1 MSARPPRESAVVN
14 AMTIDVEDYFQVS
27 AFDQV
32 VSRDRWDS
40 LESRVCRNT
49 ERLLAIFDDAG
60 VKATFFV
67 LGWVADRFP
76 ELVQRVAGERH
87 EIASHGYA
95 HRLIYEQTPAA
106 FREDV
111 KRAKGLLEQVSGQ
124 PVEGYR
130 APSYS
135 VTERTP
141 WAIDV
146 LIEEGHTYD
155 ASIYPIHHD
164 RYGMPNAPRHPHVR
178 SGRGGT
184 ILEAPGSTVRFGSVN
199 FPVGGGGYFRLLPYA
214 WTKLGIS
221 RINRAEGRPAIFYL
235 HPWELDPDQPRF
247 NPGLIGRFR
256 HYRNLAKTEGRL
268 RALLSDFQFA
278 PLNSVLRGSVAR
290 AEVPSA
296 AAALPNL
303 R

>member
-1 MSARPPRESAVVN
+1 MTAPLAREPAVVN

-32 VSRDRWDS
+32 VSRDQWDS

-49 ERLLAIFDDAG
+49 ERLLGIFDDAE

-67 LGWVADRFP
+67 LGWVAARFP
-76 ELVQRVAGERH
+76 ELVRHIASAGH

-95 HRLIYEQTPAA
+95 HRLIYEQTPAE

-111 KRAKGLLEQVSGQ
+111 KRAKGLLEQLAGTNVA
-124 PVEGYR
+124 GYR

-135 VTERTP
+135 VTGRTP

-146 LIEEGHTYD
+146 LIEEGHAYD
-155 ASIYPIHHD
+155 ASVYPIHHD
-164 RYGMPNAPRHPHVR
+164 RYGMPNAPRHPYVV

-184 ILEAPGSTVRFGSVN
+184 ILEAPGSTVRVGSMN
-199 FPVGGGGYFRLLPYA
+199 FPVGGGGYFRLLPYG
-214 WTKLGIS
+214 WTRMGIA
-221 RINRAEGRPAIFYL
+221 RINRTEGRPAIFYL
-235 HPWELDPDQPRF
+235 HPWEIDPDQPKF
-247 NPGLIGRFR
+247 DPGLIGRFR

-268 RALLSDFQFA
+268 RALLSDFRFA

-296 AAALPNL
+296 AAPLPHL

>member
-1 MSARPPRESAVVN
+1 MIAESSRQSSVVN

-27 AFDQV
+27 AFDHV
-32 VSRDRWDS
+32 VSRDQWET
-40 LESRVCRNT
+40 LESRVCGNT
-49 ERLLAIFDDAG
+49 ERLLNIFENAG
-60 VKATFFV
+60 VKGTFFV
-67 LGWVADRFP
+67 LGWVANRFP
-76 ELVQRVAGERH
+76 DLVRRIARAGH

-124 PVEGYR
+124 PVNGYR

-135 VTERTP
+135 VREDTL

-146 LIEEGHTYD
+146 LVEEGHTYD
-155 ASIYPIHHD
+155 ASVYPIHHD
-164 RYGMPNAPRHPHVR
+164 RYGMPNAPRHPYVAA
-178 SGRGGT
+178 GRTGT
-184 ILEAPGSTVRFGSVN
+184 ILEAPGSTIRFGSVN

-214 WTKLGIS
+214 WTRMGIA

-235 HPWELDPDQPRF
+235 HPWEIDPDQPRF

-256 HYRNLAKTEGRL
+256 HYRNLTKTEGRL

-278 PLNSVLRGSVAR
+278 PLNSVLRSSIAG
-290 AEVPSA
+290 AEVQSA
-296 AAALPNL
+296 AAPLPYL